1 MARASLEQRFTAG
14 AAWTRGHVEA
24 GRLPV
29 AVLGVTDASG
39 VLGLEA
45 WGTDGSRVATVE
57 DRFALYSITKPL
69 SALTAIRAVER
80 GLLTTD
86 TPLRDALPAF
96 ASPDVTLGHLL
107 SHTSG
112 IADVVLG
119 AGVPILS
126 HGRATTVREAVERAP
141 LEYVPG
147 TARRYNNLAWE
158 GVAALVEHAT
168 GNTFEHEFSST
179 ATAAG
184 AEGLSFETADVHSI
198 HGTERYDHDAAAMFE
213 LRHPAAGTA
222 ARAEDLL
229 AIGRSLLAGD
239 GAIIAPGTLGATLR
253 PRTSG
258 LYVIDP
264 DPAKRLEEFGLGF
277 NLPRRLGLLDHSVFG
292 HAGWSGTQLWISPA
306 AGLCV
311 VLLTNRL
318 DANEPDV
325 GVKYDEL
332 LNAVFAAR

>member
-1 MARASLEQRFTAG
+1 
-14 AAWTRGHVEA
+14 
-24 GRLPV
+24 
-29 AVLGVTDASG
+29 VLGVTDANG
-39 VLGLEA
+39 VLGLDA
-45 WGTDGSRVATVE
+45 WGTDGSRKAAVE
-57 DRFALYSITKPL
+57 DRFALYSVTKPL
-69 SALTAIRAVER
+69 SALTVMRAVER
-80 GLLTTD
+80 GLLTAD
-86 TPLRDALPAF
+86 TRLQDALPAF
-96 ASPDVTLGHLL
+96 ANPDVTLGHLL

-119 AGVPILS
+119 AGVPVLS

-168 GNTFEHEFSST
+168 GNAFEREFS
-179 ATAAG
+179 AMAAAAG
-184 AEGLSFETADVHSI
+184 APGLSFETADVHSL
-198 HGTERYDHDAAAMFE
+198 HGTERYEHEPAAMFA

-222 ARAEDLL
+222 ARVEDLL

-239 GAIIAPGTLGATLR
+239 GAILAPSTLDAMLR

-277 NLPRRLGLLDHSVFG
+277 NLPRRLGLLDHSVYG
-292 HAGWSGTQLWISPA
+292 HAGWSGTQLWVSPA

-318 DANEPDV
+318 DANEPDI
-325 GVKYDEL
+325 GVQFDDL